1 MPLLRLDNVSLAFG
15 HRPLLD
21 KVKLEIRRGEQLCLV
36 GRNGEG
42 KSSLLR
48 VIAGEVKPDAGSV
61 WVRQGVRIASLAQE
75 IPLETTGDV
84 FDVVAGGLA
93 DLGHLLSQ
101 YHHAAAELTHTQSDA
116 AMQRLSA
123 LQHELESRNGWELE
137 QRVETVLAKL
147 GLDGEVS
154 MQSLSGGWRR
164 RAMLAKAL
172 VSEPDLLLLDEP
184 TNHLDIEAI
193 AWLEQ
198 FLADYPGA
206 VLFVSHDRAFLK
218 RLSTRI
224 IELDRGRLTSWTS
237 SPERPPGVSCY
248 EDYLRQKAES
258 LEVEATHNALFDKK
272 LSQEEAWIRQGV
284 KARRTRNEGRV
295 KALEAL
301 REQRRQRRERP
312 GMADLQLE
320 QGEKSGKL
328 VFEAVGVDFSYGDA
342 PALETSSNR
351 KSKIVN
357 RKSAAP
363 LPVIKNFTT
372 TIERGDR
379 IGIIG
384 PNGAGKS
391 TLIKLLL
398 GELEPTNGTLRRGT
412 KLQVAYFDQQRDQL
426 DPEKMLMESVVPG
439 QSVTINGRSRH
450 VAGYLQDFLFPPERL
465 RSPVRTLSGGE
476 RNRLLLAR
484 LFAQPANLLVMDEPT
499 NDLDVET
506 LELLEELM
514 LDYQG
519 TILLVSHDRA
529 FLDHVVT
536 GVLVFEGE
544 GKVGEYVGGYSDWL
558 RYSQE
563 RLAAKKAEAAP
574 RAKPPEP
581 MSAVPAA
588 KPIHDKAVQGKPT
601 AKSKQLKQKEQRE
614 LAELPAKIESL
625 EAEQAKLQATLS
637 DPTFYQQPGSDFKA
651 TLARLETITK
661 ELAACY
667 ARWETL
673 EAQAQA
679 MAAK

>member
-1 MPLLRLDNVSLAFG
+1 MPIIRLDTVSLAYG

-21 KVKLEIRRGEQLCLV
+21 NVKLEIRRGEQLCLV

-93 DLGHLLSQ
+93 DLGRLLSQ
-101 YHHAAAELTHTQSDA
+101 YHHAAAELTHTHSATKNTND
-116 AMQRLSA
+116 AMQRLSD

-147 GLDGEVS
+147 GLDGEAD

-184 TNHLDIEAI
+184 TNHLDIDAI

-237 SPERPPGVSCY
+237 PPERPPGVSCY
-248 EDYLRQKAES
+248 DDYLRQKAEA
-258 LEVEATHNALFDKK
+258 LEVGATHNALFDKK

-295 KALEAL
+295 KALEEL
-301 REQRRQRRERP
+301 REQRRKRRERP
-312 GMADLQLE
+312 GMADLQLD
-320 QGEKSGKL
+320 QGERSGKL
-328 VFEAVGVDFSYGDA
+328 VFEAVGVDFSYGDKA
-342 PALETSSNR
+342 
-351 KSKIVN
+351 
-357 RKSAAP
+357 
-363 LPVIKNFTT
+363 VIRGLTT

-398 GELEPTNGTLRRGT
+398 GELEPTKGMLRRGT

-426 DPEKMLMESVVPG
+426 DSDKMLMESVVEG
-439 QSVTINGRSRH
+439 QAVTINGRSRH

-536 GVLVFEGE
+536 GTLVFEGN
-544 GKVGEYVGGYSDWL
+544 GIVREYVGGYTDWL
-558 RYSQE
+558 RYQQE
-563 RLAAKKAEAAP
+563 RREAQKAEAPPKVAAP
-574 RAKPPEP
+574 KPVIKSSVE
-581 MSAVPAA
+581 
-588 KPIHDKAVQGKPT
+588 KPNG
-601 AKSKQLKQKEQRE
+601 KSKKMTMPKKMSQKDQRE
-614 LAELPAKIESL
+614 LAELPAKIEAL
-625 EAEQAKLQATLS
+625 EAEQAALQASLS
-637 DPTFYQQPGSDFKA
+637 DPAFYQQPGSDFKA
-651 TLARLETITK
+651 TLAKLEAITA
-661 ELAACY
+661 ELTACY
-667 ARWETL
+667 ARWEAL
-673 EAQAQA
+673 EAQAQSHVPN
-679 MAAK
+679 

>member
-93 DLGHLLSQ
+93 DIGRLLSQ
-101 YHHAAAELTHTQSDA
+101 YHHAAAELTHTHTEA
-116 AMQRLSA
+116 AMQRLSD
-123 LQHELESRNGWELE
+123 LQHQLESRNGWELE
-137 QRVETVLAKL
+137 QRVETVIAKL

-184 TNHLDIEAI
+184 TNHLDIDAI
-193 AWLEQ
+193 AWLEE
-198 FLADYPGA
+198 FLATYPGA

-224 IELDRGRLTSWTS
+224 IELDRGRLTSWS
-237 SPERPPGVSCY
+237 SPSERPPGVSCY

-272 LSQEEAWIRQGV
+272 LSQEEVWIRQGV

-295 KALEAL
+295 RALEEL
-301 REQRRQRRERP
+301 REQRRKRRERP

-328 VFEAVGVDFSYGDA
+328 VFEAVGVDFSYPA
-342 PALETSSNR
+342 PAASQGAPDSLSTHHSSLVTR
-351 KSKIVN
+351 HLL
-357 RKSAAP
+357 P
-363 LPVIKNFTT
+363 PVIRNLTT

-398 GELEPTNGTLRRGT
+398 GELEPTKGTLRRGT

-426 DPEKMLMESVVPG
+426 DPDKMLMESVVPG
-439 QSVTINGRSRH
+439 QSVTINGRTRH
-450 VAGYLQDFLFPPERL
+450 VAGYLQDFLFAPERL
-465 RSPVRTLSGGE
+465 RSPVSTLSGGE

-536 GVLVFEGE
+536 GTLVFEGN
-544 GKVGEYVGGYSDWL
+544 GQVREYVGGYTDWL
-558 RYSQE
+558 HYSQQQRE
-563 RLAAKKAEAAP
+563 VRKGPAPPKAETP
-574 RAKPPEP
+574 KPATTP
-581 MSAVPAA
+581 PAD
-588 KPIHDKAVQGKPT
+588 KPA
-601 AKSKQLKQKEQRE
+601 AKSKQLKVKEQRE
-614 LAELPAKIESL
+614 LAELPVKIESL
-625 EAEQAKLQATLS
+625 EAEQARLQASLS
-637 DPTFYQQPGSDFKA
+637 DPAYYQQPGSDFKA

-661 ELAACY
+661 ELTACY

-673 EAQAQA
+673 EAQVVIQKALRS
-679 MAAK
+679 

>member
-1 MPLLRLDNVSLAFG
+1 MPLLRLDDVSLAFG

-48 VIAGEVKPDAGSV
+48 LIAGEIKPDEGSV
-61 WVRQGVRIASLAQE
+61 WVRQGARIASLDQE
-75 IPLETTGDV
+75 IPRETTGDV
-84 FDVVAGGLA
+84 FDVVAGGLT
-93 DLGHLLSQ
+93 DLGRLLSQ
-101 YHHAAAELTHTQSDA
+101 YHHAAAELTHTHNDA
-116 AMQRLSA
+116 ALRRLSD

-137 QRVETVLAKL
+137 QRVETVMAKL
-147 GLDGEVS
+147 GLAGAVS
-154 MQSLSGGWRR
+154 MRSLSGGWRR
-164 RAMLAKAL
+164 RAMLARAL

-193 AWLEQ
+193 AWLEE

-218 RLSTRI
+218 RLATRM
-224 IELDRGRLTSWTS
+224 IELDRGQLTSW
-237 SPERPPGVSCY
+237 PGTY
-248 EDYLRQKAES
+248 EDYLRQKAEA

-295 KALEAL
+295 KALEEL
-301 REQRRQRRERP
+301 REQRRTRREP
-312 GMADLQLE
+312 SGLAEFQLD
-320 QGEKSGKL
+320 QGERSGKL
-328 VFEAVGVDFSYGDA
+328 VFEVKGVDFSYGKTA
-342 PALETSSNR
+342 
-351 KSKIVN
+351 
-357 RKSAAP
+357 
-363 LPVIKNFTT
+363 VIRNLTT

-391 TLIKLLL
+391 TLIRLLL
-398 GELEPTNGTLRRGT
+398 GELEPDCGTLRRGT

-426 DPEKMLMESVVPG
+426 DPDKMLMESVSSG
-439 QSVTINGRSRH
+439 QSVIINGRARH

-465 RSPVRTLSGGE
+465 RSPIRTLSGGE

-514 LDYQG
+514 LDYRG

-536 GVLVFEGE
+536 GTLVFEGN
-544 GKVGEYVGGYSDWL
+544 GRVGEYVGGYSDWL
-558 RYSQE
+558 RYAQRQRDAE
-563 RLAAKKAEAAP
+563 KTHAPPKAQAP
-574 RAKPPEP
+574 KPVKPP
-581 MSAVPAA
+581 PAA
-588 KPIHDKAVQGKPT
+588 TPTGKSRT
-601 AKSKQLKQKEQRE
+601 MSMKEQRE
-614 LAELPAKIESL
+614 LADLPAKIESL
-625 EAEQAKLQATLS
+625 EAEQSRLQAALS
-637 DPTFYQQPGSDFKA
+637 DPAFYQQPGSDFNA
-651 TLARLETITK
+651 TLGRLDTLTRELET
-661 ELAACY
+661 CY
-667 ARWETL
+667 ARWEAL
-673 EAQAQA
+673 EALAPNPQ
-679 MAAK
+679 

>member
-1 MPLLRLDNVSLAFG
+1 MPLVRLDNVSLAYG

-48 VIAGEVKPDAGSV
+48 LIAGEIKPDEGSV

-75 IPLETTGDV
+75 VVDGRGGSGTAQMTDDV

-93 DLGHLLSQ
+93 DLGRLLSQ
-101 YHHAAAELTHTQSDA
+101 YHHTAAELSHTHSPE
-116 AMQRLSA
+116 AMQRLSD

-137 QRVETVLAKL
+137 QRVETVLARL
-147 GLDGEVS
+147 GLDGAVS
-154 MQSLSGGWRR
+154 MQTLSGGWRR
-164 RAMLAKAL
+164 RAMLARAL

-184 TNHLDIEAI
+184 TNHLDIDAI
-193 AWLEQ
+193 AWLEE
-198 FLADYPGA
+198 FLANYPGA

-218 RLSTRI
+218 RLATRM
-224 IELDRGRLTSWTS
+224 IELDRGQLTSW
-237 SPERPPGVSCY
+237 PGNY
-248 EDYLRQKAES
+248 DDYLRQKAES
-258 LEVEATHNALFDKK
+258 LVVEATHNALFDKK
-272 LSQEEAWIRQGV
+272 LSQEEVWIRQGV

-295 KALEAL
+295 KALEEL
-301 REQRRQRRERP
+301 REQRRKRRERP
-312 GMADLQLE
+312 GMVDLQLE
-320 QGEKSGKL
+320 QGERSGQL
-328 VFEAVGVDFSYGDA
+328 VFEAVGVDFSYGDPTA
-342 PALETSSNR
+342 VSLTRNPKLETR
-351 KSKIVN
+351 I
-357 RKSAAP
+357 SAAP
-363 LPVIKNFTT
+363 FPVIKNLTT

-398 GELEPTNGTLRRGT
+398 GELEPIKGRLRRGT

-426 DPEKMLMESVVPG
+426 DPDKMLMESVVPG
-439 QSVTINGRSRH
+439 ESVTMNGRTRH
-450 VAGYLQDFLFPPERL
+450 VAGYLQDFLFAPERL

-536 GVLVFEGE
+536 GTLVFEGN
-544 GKVGEYVGGYSDWL
+544 GRVREYVGGYTDWL
-558 RYSQE
+558 RY
-563 RLAAKKAEAAP
+563 AKQQQRDAQKAEAPPKAQAP
-574 RAKPPEP
+574 KQKIVLTTDKPSA
-581 MSAVPAA
+581 MS
-588 KPIHDKAVQGKPT
+588 KKM
-601 AKSKQLKQKEQRE
+601 SMKEQRE
-614 LAELPAKIESL
+614 LTELPAKIESL
-625 EAEQAKLQATLS
+625 ETEQARLQATLG
-637 DPTFYQQPGSDFKA
+637 DPAFYQQAGSDFKA

-667 ARWETL
+667 ARWESL
-673 EAQAQA
+673 EAQSQA
-679 MAAK
+679 MTTK

>member
-1 MPLLRLDNVSLAFG
+1 MPILRLDTVSLAYG

-21 KVKLEIRRGEQLCLV
+21 KVKLEIRRGEQVCLV

-48 VIAGEVKPDAGSV
+48 VIAGEVKPDEGTV

-75 IPLETTGDV
+75 IPQETTGDV

-93 DLGHLLSQ
+93 DLGRLLSH
-101 YHHAAAELTHTQSDA
+101 YHHTASELSHSRPTQTTDQA
-116 AMQRLSA
+116 VQRLA
-123 LQHELESRNGWELE
+123 DLQHQLESRGGWELE

-147 GLDGEVS
+147 GLDGEAD
-154 MQSLSGGWRR
+154 MHALSGGWRR
-164 RAMLAKAL
+164 RVMLAKAL

-184 TNHLDIEAI
+184 TNHLDIDAI
-193 AWLEQ
+193 TWLEG

-206 VLFVSHDRAFLK
+206 VLFVSHDRAFLR

-224 IELDRGRLTSWTS
+224 IELDRGRLTSWTCP
-237 SPERPPGVSCY
+237 PERPPGLSCY
-248 EDYLRQKAES
+248 DDYLRQKAES
-258 LEVEATHNALFDKK
+258 LDIEATHNALFDKK
-272 LSQEEAWIRQGV
+272 LAQEEVWIRQGV

-295 KALEAL
+295 KALEEL
-301 REQRRQRRERP
+301 REQRRKRRDRP
-312 GMADLQLE
+312 GMADLQLD

-328 VFEAVGVDFSYGDA
+328 VFEAVGVDFSYGDTA
-342 PALETSSNR
+342 
-351 KSKIVN
+351 
-357 RKSAAP
+357 
-363 LPVIKNFTT
+363 VIRGLTT

-398 GELEPTNGTLRRGT
+398 GELEPTRGAIRRGT
-412 KLQVAYFDQQRDQL
+412 KLQVAYFDQQREQL
-426 DPEKMLMESVVPG
+426 DPDTMLMESVVEG
-439 QSVTINGRSRH
+439 QAVTINGRTRH
-450 VAGYLQDFLFPPERL
+450 VAGYLQDFLFPSERL

-536 GVLVFEGE
+536 GTLVFEGN
-544 GKVGEYVGGYSDWL
+544 GQVKEYVGGYTDWL
-558 RYSQE
+558 HFQQE
-563 RLAAKKAEAAP
+563 RLAEEKAQ
-574 RAKPPEP
+574 
-581 MSAVPAA
+581 AVP
-588 KPIHDKAVQGKPT
+588 KPQPPKQQIEVITDTPAP
-601 AKSKQLKQKEQRE
+601 KSKQMSMPKKMSQKEQRE
-614 LAELPAKIESL
+614 LAELPAKIEAL
-625 EAEQAKLQATLS
+625 EAEQAKLQASLS
-637 DPTFYQQPGSDFKA
+637 DPAFYQQPGSDFNA
-651 TLARLETITK
+651 TLAKLEAITR

-673 EAQAQA
+673 EARAQSCLSTP
-679 MAAK
+679 

>member
-1 MPLLRLDNVSLAFG
+1 MPLIRLDNVSLAYG

-21 KVKLEIRRGEQLCLV
+21 HVKLEIRRGEQLCLV

-48 VIAGEVKPDAGSV
+48 LIAGEIKPDEGSV
-61 WVRQGVRIASLAQE
+61 WIRQGTKIASLAQE

-93 DLGHLLSQ
+93 DLGRLLSQ
-101 YHHAAAELTHTQSDA
+101 YHHTAAELAHTHSATLNTND
-116 AMQRLSA
+116 AMQRLSD

-137 QRVETVLAKL
+137 QRVETVLARL
-147 GLDGEVS
+147 GLDGS
-154 MQSLSGGWRR
+154 ADMQTLSGGWRR

-184 TNHLDIEAI
+184 TNHLDIDAI
-193 AWLEQ
+193 AWLEE
-198 FLADYPGA
+198 FLAGYPGA

-218 RLSTRI
+218 RLATRM
-224 IELDRGRLTSWTS
+224 IELDRGQLSSW
-237 SPERPPGVSCY
+237 PGHY
-248 EDYLRQKAES
+248 DDYLRQKAES

-295 KALEAL
+295 KALEEL
-301 REQRRQRRERP
+301 REQRRARRERT
-312 GMADLQLE
+312 GLADLQLD

-328 VFEAVGVDFSYGDA
+328 VFEAKGADFSYGKTA
-342 PALETSSNR
+342 
-351 KSKIVN
+351 
-357 RKSAAP
+357 
-363 LPVIKNFTT
+363 VIRDLTT

-398 GELEPTNGTLRRGT
+398 GELEPTRGTIRRGV

-426 DPEKMLMESVVPG
+426 DPEKMLMESVTDG

-450 VAGYLQDFLFPPERL
+450 VAGYLQDFLFAPERL

-536 GVLVFEGE
+536 GTLVFEGD
-544 GKVGEYVGGYSDWL
+544 GQVREYVGGYTDWL
-558 RYSQE
+558 HHTQQHQND
-563 RLAAKKAEAAP
+563 AKVPAPPKARAP
-574 RAKPPEP
+574 KPAITPP
-581 MSAVPAA
+581 AGKPAA
-588 KPIHDKAVQGKPT
+588 KGK
-601 AKSKQLKQKEQRE
+601 KMSMKEQRE
-614 LAELPAKIESL
+614 LAELPAKIELL
-625 EAEQAKLQATLS
+625 EAEQARLQATLN
-637 DPTFYQQPGSDFKA
+637 DPAFYQQPGSDFKA
-651 TLARLETITK
+651 TLARLESITN
-661 ELAACY
+661 ELAAGY
-667 ARWETL
+667 ARWEVL

-679 MAAK
+679 AAAR

>member
-21 KVKLEIRRGEQLCLV
+21 KVKLEIRRGERLCLV

-48 VIAGEVKPDAGSV
+48 LIAGEIKPDAGSV
-61 WVRQGVRIASLAQE
+61 WVRQGTNIALLDQE

-84 FDVVAGGLA
+84 FDVVASGLA
-93 DLGHLLSQ
+93 DLGRLLSK
-101 YHHAAAELTHTQSDA
+101 YHHAAAELTHTPDPTDA
-116 AMQRLSA
+116 KAALRRLSD
-123 LQHELESRNGWELE
+123 LQHELESNNGWELE
-137 QRVETVLAKL
+137 QRVESVLAKL
-147 GLDGEVS
+147 GLDGAAD

-164 RAMLAKAL
+164 RVMLAKAL

-184 TNHLDIEAI
+184 SNHLDIDAI
-193 AWLEQ
+193 AWLEE

-206 VLFVSHDRAFLK
+206 VLFVSHDRAFLR
-218 RLSTRI
+218 RLAGRI
-224 IELDRGRLTSWTS
+224 IELDRGRLISW
-237 SPERPPGVSCY
+237 PAPQELAPGFSCY
-248 EDYLRQKAES
+248 DNYLQHKADA
-258 LEVEATHNALFDKK
+258 LEIEVTHNALFDKK
-272 LSQEEAWIRQGV
+272 LVQEEAWIRQGV

-301 REQRRQRRERP
+301 REQRRKRRERT
-312 GMADLQLE
+312 GLADLQLD

-328 VFEAVGVDFSYGDA
+328 VFEAKGVDFSYGA
-342 PALETSSNR
+342 TA
-351 KSKIVN
+351 
-357 RKSAAP
+357 
-363 LPVIKNFTT
+363 VIRNLTT

-384 PNGAGKS
+384 PNGVGKS

-398 GELEPTNGTLRRGT
+398 GELEPQRGTLRRGV

-426 DPEKMLMESVVPG
+426 DPDKMLMESVVEG
-439 QSVTINGRSRH
+439 QSVTINGRTRH
-450 VAGYLQDFLFPPERL
+450 VAGYLRDFLFPPERL

-506 LELLEELM
+506 LELLEELI

-536 GVLVFEGE
+536 GTLVFEG
-544 GKVGEYVGGYSDWL
+544 GGRVLEYVGGYTDWL
-558 RYSQE
+558 RYQQE
-563 RLAAKKAEAAP
+563 RLAVQKAEAPPNAQPSKPARLQAAAP
-574 RAKPPEP
+574 PSKPKK
-581 MSAVPAA
+581 MSMP
-588 KPIHDKAVQGKPT
+588 KKM
-601 AKSKQLKQKEQRE
+601 SQKDQRE
-614 LAELPAKIESL
+614 LAGLPAKIESL
-625 EAEQAKLQATLS
+625 EAEQTRLQAALS
-637 DPTFYQQPGSDFKA
+637 DPAFYQRPGSDFNA
-651 TLARLETITK
+651 TLGRLDTLTR
-661 ELAACY
+661 ELESCY

-673 EAQAQA
+673 EALAPNPR
-679 MAAK
+679 